1 MTLSD
6 KIEWCV
12 SRLVDNYEWP
22 DFMEYDEWMS
32 IQKALAGAILSD
44 KTRAEQLVQLCLDQG
59 VIEEE
64 I

>member
-22 DFMEYDEWMS
+22 DFMEYDEWMN

-44 KTRAEQLVQLCLDQG
+44 KARAEQLVQLCLDQG

-64 I
+64 V